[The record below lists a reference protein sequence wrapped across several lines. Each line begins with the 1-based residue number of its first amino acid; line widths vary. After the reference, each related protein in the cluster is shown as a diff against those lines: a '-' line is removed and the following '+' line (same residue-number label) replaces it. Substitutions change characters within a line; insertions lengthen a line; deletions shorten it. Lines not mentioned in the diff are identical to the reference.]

1 MPRRSGRGL
10 NPTLTILAILLLTA
24 GGCTEQRSESDEPSG
39 EEVRDVSRFLPG
51 QGPGAPSW
59 QPAMPADASPSENV
73 SPTTLGLPPHES
85 PAIRGT
91 IRVAENA
98 TPPPGGVLFIIARP
112 AGSRGGPPAAAK
124 RIDGARFPLAYSLSK
139 QDAMIAGRELS
150 PFESVPDVL
159 LLTRT
164 VVPVCVSWTN
174 MSRTPLVSPGTR
186 LVESL

>member
-1 MPRRSGRGL
+1 M
-10 NPTLTILAILLLTA
+10 
-24 GGCTEQRSESDEPSG
+24 TEQRSESDEPSG

-112 AGSRGGPPAAAK
+112 AGSRGGPPAAVK

-150 PFESVPDVL
+150 GEVDVTARL
-159 LLTRT
+159 DADGNASTREAADLVGAFAGVTTTLLTKSVLVLRQLRT
-164 VVPVCVSWTN
+164 FC
-174 MSRTPLVSPGTR
+174 
-186 LVESL
+186 